1 MSSGTKLPDELRAY
15 LDRFPDTRLL
25 ELLQPDMLG
34 ILRGKRII
42 PGECPKAFEGGVSFC
57 GATVLLD
64 AMDAPYSLPSPLT
77 CREIA
82 AQVRPLDEAL
92 GPDLD
97 AAPSLDDPSLI
108 ERGEEAARGAGV
120 AVVRG
125 AAQSVV
131 PMRGW
136 VRRLTGAETHDRLV
150 LQAITAGAVR
160 RGYLKGLGKARNC
173 LPPAA
178 PQPIATSRQPSG
190 VYPGLNGGP
199 RYPIK

>member
-1 MSSGTKLPDELRAY
+1 MEPTFGDAVASPLYDINVLRTK
-15 LDRFPDTRLL
+15 
-25 ELLQPDMLG
+25 
-34 ILRGKRII
+34 I
-42 PGECPKAFEGGVSFC
+42 P
-57 GATVLLD
+57 TVLLD

-97 AAPSLDDPSLI
+97 AVQTEDDPSLL

-125 AAQSVV
+125 AAQSVI

-136 VRRLTGAETHDRLV
+136 VRRLTGAETRDRLV

-173 LPPAA
+173 TAPAA
-178 PQPIATSRQPSG
+178 PRPAATTRKPAG
-190 VYPGLNGGP
+190 VYPGINGGP

>member
-1 MSSGTKLPDELRAY
+1 MRVSLLLVVPLLLAGCAGARTAGDTGPQSFGDAVASPLYDINVLRTQIPAVLLEAMDRPYVLPD
-15 LDRFPDTRLL
+15 
-25 ELLQPDMLG
+25 
-34 ILRGKRII
+34 
-42 PGECPKAFEGGVSFC
+42 PK
-57 GATVLLD
+57 
-64 AMDAPYSLPSPLT
+64 T
-77 CREIA
+77 CRAIA
-82 AQVRPLDEAL
+82 DLVRPLDEAL

-97 AAPSLDDPSLI
+97 AAPSLDDPSLL

-178 PQPIATSRQPSG
+178 PQPIAASRQPSG